1 MSAANDFRD
10 TTATPLPPPPAQ
22 DPLSAEQWSILSAIA
37 DTVTPC
43 FTQQH
48 GNKLLQH
55 PLRSEVYDATAKR
68 LRDLSTD
75 DAPSSDVVPA
85 YLAEN
90 ATAQPEFKE
99 HMMRLLAFYM
109 TETARKPLL
118 FILSALK

>member
-1 MSAANDFRD
+1 MSAFQD

-22 DPLSAEQWSILSAIA
+22 DPLSAEQWNILAAIA

-43 FTQQH
+43 FAHQQ

-55 PLRSEVYDATAKR
+55 PLRGEVYDATAKR
-68 LRDLSTD
+68 LRDLQVSTD
-75 DAPSSDVVPA
+75 EASASDVVPA

-109 TETARKPLL
+109 TETSRKPLL